1 MLKTFSILSIIYYTI
16 LPSAFAGNFTVI
28 GGGDDEGLKYKSQNP
43 SNCCG
48 KGAPTGWQLQK
59 EEHNSERVDNIDRG
73 MDKKN
78 YSTIPAI
85 IAQHKQKIDDCN
97 PLKKK
102 TLKIKRLSDDE
113 IKCEFETHIGDDY
126 GVGIIHR
133 FYKKFISLKR
143 NANEGSND
151 MA

>member
-28 GGGDDEGLKYKSQNP
+28 GGDDDEGLKYIAQSLA
-43 SNCCG
+43 NCCG
-48 KGAPTGWQLQK
+48 RVAPAGWQIQK
-59 EEHNSERVDNIDRG
+59 EEYTSERVDNVDGG
-73 MDKKN
+73 MDKIN
-78 YSTIPAI
+78 FATIPEI
-85 IAQHKQKIDDCN
+85 MAQLEEDIDDCN